1 MNQILHVKENYHS
14 GNIDKASFV
23 KEMYDFH
30 RNLFDYPEALA
41 GTNISGFK
49 INRKGIVAEFI
60 EPPVSMIC
68 PPGDM
73 RMAPLEAFNFG
84 DYEPDEIQSVCRIIK
99 KIGGSD
105 CYFFDI
111 GANGG
116 FYSLCLNAYFPGIKG
131 IAFEPIPM
139 TYATLL
145 NNFDINK
152 VSNIQAL
159 NFGLADK
166 EGELLFYTYPSQS
179 GASSMTRNVD
189 TNDTIEIR
197 CKVAVLDDFCAKKM
211 VSVDFIK
218 CDVEGAE
225 LFVFKGAAK
234 LISRDQPV
242 VFTEMLRKW
251 CSKYEYHPNDII
263 AFLDTLG
270 YTCFIMSGDEIKE
283 YNEVTEATTATNYIF
298 MHREKHREIISAHS

>member
-1 MNQILHVKENYHS
+1 MNQILRIKEKFQS
-14 GNIDKASFV
+14 GDIDKAAFV
-23 KEMYDFH
+23 TEMYDLH
-30 RNLFDYPEALA
+30 RHLFDYPEALA
-41 GTNISGFK
+41 GTNVSGFK
-49 INRKGIVAEFI
+49 ISREGIVAEFVA
-60 EPPVSMIC
+60 PPVSMIC

-73 RMAPLEAFNFG
+73 RMAPVEAFNFG
-84 DYEPDEIQSVCRIIK
+84 DYEPDEIQAVRRIIE

-105 CYFFDI
+105 CGFFDI
-111 GANGG
+111 GANAG
-116 FYSLCLNAYFPGIKG
+116 FYSLSLNAYFPGIKG

-145 NNFDINK
+145 KNLDINK
-152 VSNIQAL
+152 VSNVRAL
-159 NFGLADK
+159 NLGLADK

-189 TNDTIEIR
+189 SNDTIEIR
-197 CKVAVLDDFCAKKM
+197 CKVAVLDDFSEKEK

-234 LISRDQPV
+234 LISRDKPV

-251 CSKYEYHPNDII
+251 CAKYEYHPNDII
-263 AFLDTLG
+263 AFFDTLG
-270 YTCFIMSGDEIKE
+270 YSCHVMFGDKIKE
-283 YNEVTEATTATNYIF
+283 CNEVTEATIATNYLF
-298 MHREKHREIISAHS
+298 MHREKHREIISSHA